1 MNTTYTTFGSI
12 CMLHLTSSKFHVHS
26 SICPVSGVCFNVYGC
41 STLKQIVQSTINPVT
56 RCWDASGVY
65 CSFGRVGL
73 LGVLTVNRA

>member
-1 MNTTYTTFGSI
+1 MYIHLCAQCQVSALT
-12 CMLHLTSSKFHVHS
+12 CMDA
-26 SICPVSGVCFNVYGC
+26 
-41 STLKQIVQSTINPVT
+41 STLKQIVQSTINPVA